1 MKMSTALPSLTTSWG
16 AGICVLISAFG
27 STGWGVACPSESPAS
42 RRIFSASPT
51 FLPVT
56 AGTVSLPSPTAIW
69 IATSV
74 PSSASSPAFGVC
86 AITVPG
92 GTFGST
98 FSLVPGASFSLASVI
113 TFSASKA
120 DFLPTT
126 SGTVAFFGRKRNS
139 SSASSSSSGTTIAS
153 HHGSHGFW
161 RKTACVGRSG
171 IAGGAAAPAPR
182 LGILS
187 WSRRR
192 FCCLSCGPRT
202 RGPRSCGSRRR
213 TPCGPTDSPPWP
225 SFGPVIFGPR
235 TPFFAN
241 PLSAA
246 RPSSPPSSSSSS
258 SASSSAGRSS
268 SLTVPPFVS
277 TSSRRSCGR
286 PIHICFGG
294 RTVIVVSIASPGATS
309 TCAGLNAK
317 AHSPSVSEPSNST
330 RDGAFALFSTRT
342 W

>member
-1 MKMSTALPSLTTSWG
+1 MKMSTALPSLTTSWA
-16 AGICVLISAFG
+16 AGIWVLICAFG
-27 STGWGVACPSESPAS
+27 STGCGVAWPSESPAS

-51 FLPVT
+51 VLPVT
-56 AGTVSLPSPTAIW
+56 AGTVSLPSPMAIW
-69 IATSV
+69 IAISL
-74 PSSASSPAFGVC
+74 PSSASSPAFGVW

-92 GTFGST
+92 GTFGSI
-98 FSLVPGASFSLASVI
+98 FSFVPGASFIFASVI
-113 TFSASKA
+113 TFSASNA
-120 DFLPTT
+120 DFFPTT
-126 SGTVAFFGRKRNS
+126 SGTVAFLGRKRNS
-139 SSASSSSSGTTIAS
+139 SSASRSSSGTTIAS
-153 HHGSHGFW
+153 HQGSHGFW

-171 IAGGAAAPAPR
+171 IDGGATAPAPR

-187 WSRRR
+187 WSSRM

-213 TPCGPTDSPPWP
+213 TPCGPTESPPLP
-225 SFGPVIFGPR
+225 SFGPVTFGPR

-246 RPSSPPSSSSSS
+246 RPSSPSSSSSS
-258 SASSSAGRSS
+258 SSSSGGSS
-268 SLTVPPFVS
+268 SSVTAPPSVS

-309 TCAGLNAK
+309 TCAGLNAN
-317 AHSPSVSEPSNST
+317 AHSPSVSEPANST